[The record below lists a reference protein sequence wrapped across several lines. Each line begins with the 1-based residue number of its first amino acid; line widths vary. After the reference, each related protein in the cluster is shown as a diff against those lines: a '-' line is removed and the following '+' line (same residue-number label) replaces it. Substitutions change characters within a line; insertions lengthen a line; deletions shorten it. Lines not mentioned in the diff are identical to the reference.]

1 MTLSRILL
9 GRIRPR
15 AVINSQ
21 WRGKLLAGGTFLK
34 GLLSSRRD
42 APTYQWYPNNFDVQR
57 NKINCSGSGPVA
69 TVGHGAR
76 GACPAEMGARIAE
89 TAETRTCHTGGGVE
103 GTAKLRPVACSWGPG
118 LQFSTGTLD
127 RVRPAA
133 SGTIHPVSISQAS
146 QSPTSDS
153 RHTVGCR
160 SSSLAIPRANIS
172 NNHTTGTS

>member
-34 GLLSSRRD
+34 GLLSFRRD

-76 GACPAEMGARIAE
+76 RACPAEMGARISE
-89 TAETRTCHTGGGVE
+89 TAETRTCHTGGRELKEPRNYDLLHV
-103 GTAKLRPVACSWGPG
+103 
-118 LQFSTGTLD
+118 
-127 RVRPAA
+127 
-133 SGTIHPVSISQAS
+133 
-146 QSPTSDS
+146 
-153 RHTVGCR
+153 VGGQGC
-160 SSSLAIPRANIS
+160 SSLLEL
-172 NNHTTGTS
+172 